1 MENQQEKNRLDKE
14 FDSIMTKSGNQIFD
28 QPIEQLFSATGGT
41 DHNRMY
47 ADTIKTDT
55 INNLSSSPMGSS
67 ILSSNP
73 ISSLTSI
80 ETLGNAAP
88 TTQQQTAIPQVQ
100 QQPAYQNPQVSA
112 EVASFIQSLPQS
124 VPGNQTQFAIPVE
137 MKKEESII
145 QQQQNQ
151 QLAADM
157 VSFIQSLPPQNS
169 IQFTQQQGQPPPS
182 NNLQFTQQTPQ
193 MSNFIQSMPTST
205 EIVKEEQCLNMNN
218 LPNVNVQRVQSS
230 KTSSPQVNNNEV
242 KTGLETFNS
251 PYTTSS
257 AQSIGSFETGRMNY
271 NINPSINNIQN
282 NQYQLLPPSDN
293 SKVIEATHSQQLQ
306 LEAQVSHQIEQ
317 QRQQMENQ
325 VLEQQR
331 NQQME
336 TQRLQLEAQLKQQ
349 QIDTQMHN
357 QQVEQQRLQLEA
369 QQRQHLEAQMH
380 NQHVEQ
386 QRMQL
391 EAQQIE
397 QQRMQLEAQQRQQ
410 LEAQLH
416 NQQVEQQRL
425 QLEAQQRQ
433 QQIDA
438 QLHSQQIEQQR
449 LQLEAQ
455 KRQQLEAQRHQQQI
469 DAQIHHQNIEA
480 QRQMQQMESRR
491 QAGAQI
497 QHMESMRQA
506 EAQRQHMESQIT
518 MDMRQQ
524 HIQTF
529 DNHRPTDSVG
539 SSAAA
544 KVDTESDLQK
554 TTSQLKVTLEITQ
567 NLVLSVMKFNSC
579 SNLLIHS
586 KSNSQ
591 LI

>member
-28 QPIEQLFSATGGT
+28 QPIEQLFSGTGGT

-80 ETLGNAAP
+80 DTLGNAGP
-88 TTQQQTAIPQVQ
+88 TTQQQTVIPQVQ

-137 MKKEESII
+137 MKKEENMI

-169 IQFTQQQGQPPPS
+169 IQFTQQQCQPPPS
-182 NNLQFTQQTPQ
+182 NNLQFTQQAPQ
-193 MSNFIQSMPTST
+193 MSNFIQSMPISA

-230 KTSSPQVNNNEV
+230 KTSSPQVNSNEV
-242 KTGLETFNS
+242 KTGIEAFNS
-251 PYTTSS
+251 PYATSS
-257 AQSIGSFETGRMNY
+257 AQSIGSFETGMMNY
-271 NINPSINNIQN
+271 NINNIQN
-282 NQYQLLPPSDN
+282 NQYPLLPPSDN
-293 SKVIEATHSQQLQ
+293 SKVIDATHAQQLQ
-306 LEAQVSHQIEQ
+306 IEAQVSHQIEQ

-325 VLEQQR
+325 VLEQQL

-336 TQRLQLEAQLKQQ
+336 TQRLQLEAQLTQQ

-380 NQHVEQ
+380 KQHVEQ

-391 EAQQIE
+391 EAQK
-397 QQRMQLEAQQRQQ
+397 RQQ

-416 NQQVEQQRL
+416 SQQVEQNRL

-438 QLHSQQIEQQR
+438 QLHSQQVEQQR

-455 KRQQLEAQRHQQQI
+455 KRQQI
-469 DAQIHHQNIEA
+469 DVQIHHQNIEA
-480 QRQMQQMESRR
+480 QRQMQQMESMR

-529 DNHRPTDSVG
+529 ENHRPTDSVG
-539 SSAAA
+539 SSSAA

-567 NLVLSVMKFNSC
+567 NLVLSVMKFNLVAAIC
-579 SNLLIHS
+579 
-586 KSNSQ
+586 
-591 LI
+591 